1 MNSFIDDTIPPL
13 EIDRHRL
20 IEIMGRLVSLWPS
33 EVLCDEKALGVDNYA
48 CRSLVQPSRD
58 VREKFEHQDWG
69 DDIEIAGIAMDFL
82 GMAMKNASRYLT
94 VIRPADLDFDMVVSN
109 IQSRDDVLVR

>member
-13 EIDRHRL
+13 EIDRHRMIDIL
-20 IEIMGRLVSLWPS
+20 GKISSLWPS
-33 EVLCDEKALGVDNYA
+33 EIICDEKALGLDNYA
-48 CRSLVQPSRD
+48 CRSLVQPSRA
-58 VREKFEHQDWG
+58 VREKFENQDWG

-94 VIRPADLDFDMVVSN
+94 VIRPADLDLEMIVSN